1 MDIKKPLINYT
12 SRDFA
17 SIKGDLL
24 NYAQKYYPEAFR
36 DFNESSFGSLMV
48 DMVSYVGDML
58 SFYVDYQANES
69 FLSTA
74 VESEN
79 VIKLSKALGYKFR
92 PNAASHGEASF
103 FISVPAQT
111 NITSPDL
118 DYAPILKRGTSLK
131 TADGKTFTLIQDID
145 FAESED
151 IVVAEASADGTSP
164 TRYAIKAQ
172 GLVMSGELMTETF
185 NIGAYERFRQV
196 EIEDPNLT
204 EVISVFDADGNNY
217 YEVDYLT
224 QDSVYIPVPNTQ
236 ANKSTVENILK
247 PVAVPR
253 RFVVE
258 QTFDRTLVQFGFGT
272 DNNEER
278 RLDPATVILDVFG
291 KDYITEKSFDPT
303 VLISTNKLG
312 VAPTNTTLTVI
323 YRRNSVRDVNAAP
336 GTLTGVSA
344 PIFKFLNID
353 TLAAGEMNTV
363 KSSLEV
369 TNETAIT
376 GDASNMTTDELKIRS
391 YGTYAAQNRAVTRED
406 YVNLVYNMPSN
417 FGQVKKAA
425 IERDVDS
432 FNGKNLNLY
441 VISTDSLGLLQQTNT
456 TIKQNLKTW
465 VSKYKMLG
473 DTLDILDARIQNVKI
488 FFTVAA
494 YASVNKHDVL
504 ESCLNALSSFYA
516 NREFDIGEE
525 LRISDV
531 YKVLNNLP
539 GVLDTKD
546 VTVEP
551 VSGQNYSDFSLPF
564 HQLISPDGRSLRA
577 PSNVVFEVKYPLTD
591 IDGEVV

>member
-278 RLDPATVILDVFG
+278 RLDPTTVILDVFG

-344 PIFKFLNID
+344 PIFKFLNIVYF
-353 TLAAGEMNTV
+353 LGFNMVFLRCV
-363 KSSLEV
+363 KCSILCCICMLS
-369 TNETAIT
+369 
-376 GDASNMTTDELKIRS
+376 KINYQR
-391 YGTYAAQNRAVTRED
+391 
-406 YVNLVYNMPSN
+406 
-417 FGQVKKAA
+417 K
-425 IERDVDS
+425 I
-432 FNGKNLNLY
+432 NGC
-441 VISTDSLGLLQQTNT
+441 
-456 TIKQNLKTW
+456 
-465 VSKYKMLG
+465 
-473 DTLDILDARIQNVKI
+473 R
-488 FFTVAA
+488 
-494 YASVNKHDVL
+494 
-504 ESCLNALSSFYA
+504 
-516 NREFDIGEE
+516 
-525 LRISDV
+525 
-531 YKVLNNLP
+531 
-539 GVLDTKD
+539 
-546 VTVEP
+546 
-551 VSGQNYSDFSLPF
+551 
-564 HQLISPDGRSLRA
+564 
-577 PSNVVFEVKYPLTD
+577 EVKLF
-591 IDGEVV
+591 IIKVNSKI

>member
-258 QTFDRTLVQFGFGT
+258 QTFDRTLVQFGFGS

-278 RLDPATVILDVFG
+278 RLDPTTVILDVFG

-376 GDASNMTTDELKIRS
+376 GDASNMTTDELKVRS

-525 LRISDV
+525 LKISDV

>member
-1 MDIKKPLINYT
+1 
-12 SRDFA
+12 
-17 SIKGDLL
+17 
-24 NYAQKYYPEAFR
+24 
-36 DFNESSFGSLMV
+36 
-48 DMVSYVGDML
+48 
-58 SFYVDYQANES
+58 
-69 FLSTA
+69 
-74 VESEN
+74 
-79 VIKLSKALGYKFR
+79 
-92 PNAASHGEASF
+92 
-103 FISVPAQT
+103 
-111 NITSPDL
+111 
-118 DYAPILKRGTSLK
+118 
-131 TADGKTFTLIQDID
+131 
-145 FAESED
+145 
-151 IVVAEASADGTSP
+151 
-164 TRYAIKAQ
+164 
-172 GLVMSGELMTETF
+172 MTETF
-185 NIGAYERFRQV
+185 NVGAYERFRQI

-247 PVAVPR
+247 PIAVPR

-258 QTFDRTLVQFGFGT
+258 QTFDRTFLQFGFGT

-291 KDYITEKSFDPT
+291 KEYITEKSFDPT

-312 VAPTNTTLTVI
+312 VTPTNTTLTVI

-336 GTLTGVSA
+336 GTLSGVSA
-344 PIFKFLNID
+344 PIFKFLNVD
-353 TLAAGEMNTV
+353 TLSATEINTV

-369 TNETAIT
+369 TNEAAIT
-376 GDASNMTTDELKIRS
+376 GDASDMTTDELQVRS
-391 YGTYAAQNRAVTRED
+391 FGTYAAQNRAVTRED

-417 FGQVKKAA
+417 FGQVKKAT

-441 VISTDSLGLLQQTNT
+441 VISTNSLGLLQQTNT

-473 DTLDILDARIQNVKI
+473 DTLDILDARIQNIKI

-494 YASVNKHDVL
+494 YSSVNKYDVL
-504 ESCLNALSSFYA
+504 ESCLNALSSFYV
-516 NREFDIGEE
+516 NRSFEIGEE
-525 LRISDV
+525 FKISDV
-531 YKVLNNLP
+531 YKILNNLP

-546 VTVEP
+546 VTAEP

-564 HQLISPDGRSLRA
+564 QQLISPDGRSLRV
-577 PSNVVFEVKYPLTD
+577 PSNVVFEVKFPLTD
-591 IDGEVV
+591 IDGEVI

>member
-525 LRISDV
+525 LKISDV

-539 GVLDTKD
+539 GVIDTKD